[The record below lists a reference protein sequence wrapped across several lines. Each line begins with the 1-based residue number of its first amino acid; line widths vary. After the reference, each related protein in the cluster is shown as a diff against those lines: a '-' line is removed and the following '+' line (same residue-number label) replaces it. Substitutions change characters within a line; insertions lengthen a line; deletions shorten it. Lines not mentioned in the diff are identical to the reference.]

1 MARSRNIKP
10 GFFTNDLLGEMDPLA
25 RLLFAGLWTLCD
37 REGRVEDRPKKIK
50 AEVLPYDNC
59 DPENLLQQLAE
70 KGFILRYTVGE
81 VSVIQVLAWAKHQ
94 SPHIKESPST
104 LPAPDMHGASTR
116 HAPERTRK
124 EPEEHR
130 NSPDDCQPNP
140 ALAHLIPDSGFLIP
154 DSKGS
159 RAKRAP
165 PPPRPEDVPQQVWD
179 DWAQLR
185 KDKRANV
192 SATAV
197 EEARKEAAKAGMS
210 LEAFLRVW
218 LRRGSQ
224 GLEASWLK
232 PEERQ
237 KEPQDAKQSAE
248 YLRDLREHSE
258 AAKAS
263 KPPAELL
270 ALVARIGK

>member
-25 RLLFAGLWTLCD
+25 RLLFAGLWTICD
-37 REGRVEDRPKKIK
+37 RDGRVEDRPKKIK

-59 DPENLLQQLAE
+59 DPENLLQQLAD
-70 KGFILRYTVGE
+70 KGFILRYKADG
-81 VSVIQVLAWAKHQ
+81 VSAIQVLAWEKHQ

-104 LPAPDMHGASTR
+104 IPAPDMHGASTR
-116 HAPERTRK
+116 QAPESIRK
-124 EPEEHR
+124 EPEQPGNR
-130 NSPDDCQPNP
+130 PDDCQPIP

-179 DWAQLR
+179 DWVQLR

-197 EEARKEAAKAGMS
+197 EEARKEASKAGMS

-237 KEPQDAKQSAE
+237 KEPQDAKQSQE